1 MPIDIESLASAAL
14 WVAAFFGAFVTALW
28 VSLVIWT
35 FRDMRARSRDVLA
48 QILAAAVVAVLS
60 LPGLIIYLILRPP
73 KTLAE
78 QYEQSLEEEALLQEI
93 EDRRVCPGCSR
104 QVQEDW
110 QLCPNCLTRLK
121 KTCENCGKLLDLPW
135 TVCPYCTHVVARGPE
150 PEAPGPDQP
159 AVVEPEASTETPV

>member
-1 MPIDIESLASAAL
+1 
-14 WVAAFFGAFVTALW
+14 
-28 VSLVIWT
+28 
-35 FRDMRARSRDVLA
+35 
-48 QILAAAVVAVLS
+48 
-60 LPGLIIYLILRPP
+60 LRPP
-73 KTLAE
+73 QTLAE

-104 QVQEDW
+104 QVLEDW

-150 PEAPGPDQP
+150 PEAPGPDQLTT
-159 AVVEPEASTETPV
+159 AEPEAATETPA